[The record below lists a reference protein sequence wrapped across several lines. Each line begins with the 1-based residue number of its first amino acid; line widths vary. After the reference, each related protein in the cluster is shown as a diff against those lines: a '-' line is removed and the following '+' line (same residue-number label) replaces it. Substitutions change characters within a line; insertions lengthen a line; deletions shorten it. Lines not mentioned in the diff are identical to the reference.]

1 MNFPIYALA
10 VAALFFCACS
20 NSEGEVSIASVA
32 HPAQKKYLPL
42 NDTEYPYAGIPRI
55 VIETDNKA
63 EVKDRETEIP
73 AKLQIWGEHAPESEV
88 MDLTIRGRGNSTWD
102 MPKKSYKIEFID
114 KQSML
119 GMPKERD
126 WALIANHADK
136 TLMKNYL
143 AYRLSADLG
152 AYYSPR
158 CEFAELYLNR
168 EYLGVYQLTETIKIG
183 KNRIRVP
190 EPSKT
195 FLVEIDAKYR
205 EDEHVYF
212 TNLGK
217 ALNIH
222 YPKELKSLTQD
233 TLISF
238 VNNFESYVQL
248 MEQYKTLSVD
258 RWIDVDEYI
267 RHYWIQEFT
276 KNLDANFYTSV
287 YFTWA
292 IDGRIFMGPVWDFD
306 LAFGGH
312 NTEKDRLP
320 SEYRL
325 RDHYWNKYL
334 FADADFLQ
342 KSRDFWNAHK
352 SVFYSVLDSIDHY
365 LAVLE
370 KAAKNNFKRW
380 DILQSVN
387 NLHHPKAYDSYD
399 EAVQDLKNW
408 TAERFNWIDQEQ
420 DLDN

>member
-10 VAALFFCACS
+10 IAALFFCACS